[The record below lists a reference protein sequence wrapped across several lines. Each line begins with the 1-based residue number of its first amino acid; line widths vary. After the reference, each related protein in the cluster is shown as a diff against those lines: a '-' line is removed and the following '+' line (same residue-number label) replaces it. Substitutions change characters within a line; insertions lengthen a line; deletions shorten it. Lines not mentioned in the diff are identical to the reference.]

1 MKRSEEFAL
10 IRRAAAGDREAAG
23 VFVRAFQNQLY
34 AYLLRLSGRRE
45 LAEDIVQDAFVRV
58 LTNLDRFDPRFR
70 FSTWLFTIARRL
82 FINAIQKH
90 QPSYDSGTVAG
101 RAGRSESPEAP
112 VIREDSDAASRDSLQ
127 RALMSLSLEQR
138 EVLLLF
144 HQQDWPIWLIA
155 EHLTMPEGTVKSHLH
170 RGRRRLREAME
181 SAQQQPNLG
190 DTMNASS
197 GSDEMDVEARDTEAD
212 VRLGAMFRDRGV
224 THE

>member
-1 MKRSEEFAL
+1 MKRSEEQAL
-10 IRRAAAGDREAAG
+10 IRRAAAGDRDAAG
-23 VFVRAFQNQLY
+23 VFIRAYQNQLY

-90 QPSYDSGTVAG
+90 QPAYDSDTVSA
-101 RAGRSESPEAP
+101 RAGRTDRPEAP
-112 VIREDSDAASRDSLQ
+112 VIREDSEAASRDQLQ

-138 EVLLLF
+138 EVILLF

-181 SAQQQPNLG
+181 SDQRKADLG
-190 DTMNASS
+190 RTDASVPR
-197 GSDEMDVEARDTEAD
+197 DIDDAEAEIR
-212 VRLGAMFRDRGV
+212 VGAMIRAREV
-224 THE
+224 THD

>member
-1 MKRSEEFAL
+1 MKRSEEQTL

-23 VFVRAFQNQLY
+23 VFVRAYQNQLY

-90 QPSYDSGTVAG
+90 QPAYDSDTVSA
-101 RAGRSESPEAP
+101 RAGRSDRPEAS
-112 VIREDSDAASRDSLQ
+112 VIQEDSDAASRDLLQ

-155 EHLTMPEGTVKSHLH
+155 EHMAMPEGTVKSHLH

-181 SAQQQPNLG
+181 AGQREPESGAAMG
-190 DTMNASS
+190 TASS
-197 GSDEMDVEARDTEAD
+197 VSEMDESEAA
-212 VRLGAMFRDRGV
+212 VRFGAMIRDRGV
-224 THE
+224 TRE

>member
-1 MKRSEEFAL
+1 MKRSEEQAL
-10 IRRAAAGDREAAG
+10 IRRAAAGDRDAAG
-23 VFVRAFQNQLY
+23 VFIRAYQNQLY

-90 QPSYDSGTVAG
+90 QPAYDSDTVSA
-101 RAGRSESPEAP
+101 RAGKVDRPEAP
-112 VIREDSDAASRDSLQ
+112 VIQEDSDAASRDQLQ

-138 EVLLLF
+138 EVILLF

-155 EHLTMPEGTVKSHLH
+155 EHLAMPEGTVKSHLH
-170 RGRRRLREAME
+170 RGRRRLREAMATDPRE
-181 SAQQQPNLG
+181 AELG
-190 DTMNASS
+190 RS
-197 GSDEMDVEARDTEAD
+197 GDADEMGDSEAE
-212 VRLGAMFRDRGV
+212 VRFGAMIRDRGV